1 MMQPQN
7 PMAPDYTNRLQ
18 MFLGS
23 VVLAA
28 TGFLG
33 EVQLSLAAHSVSGF
47 VVGKVVLLL
56 SAVLSGLLSS
66 WGVVFAAYQFVLI
79 AKTLPKGTQPDPSLP
94 RVSRVGAWLSVTMM
108 TQVATRTRKI
118 TTILNI
124 GTVVFFVML
133 VLLLV
138 YAVT

>member
-1 MMQPQN
+1 MRPQN

-18 MFLGS
+18 MFLGF

-33 EVQLSLAAHSVSGF
+33 EVQLSLAAHSQSGF
-47 VVGKVVLLL
+47 GIGKVTLFL

-66 WGVVFAAYQFVLI
+66 WGFVSAAYQSVLI
-79 AKTLPKGTQPDPSLP
+79 ARTLPKGTQPDPNLP
-94 RVSRVGAWLSVTMM
+94 RVSKVGAWLNVTMM
-108 TQVATRTRKI
+108 TQVSTRTRKI
-118 TTILNI
+118 TILDI
-124 GTVVFFVML
+124 GTVGVFAML

-138 YAVT
+138 YAMT